1 MQNLT
6 RHSYLAVLAFP
17 LLLVGCG
24 VSAPAGVPSSSVA
37 EATLKRVK
45 APPGFR
51 VGKCKFMSTG
61 SNTQCYRRKPFMSLN
76 ESSFRAL
83 IKASGLTLGRE
94 PLTWC
99 SGGLPRRRPA
109 AYEWY
114 NCEGRAE
121 LGSVKL
127 VASVSAVKVLRG
139 SLLSPRDLKVAR
151 GLRGTIYEVA
161 IVTKDADS

>member
-1 MQNLT
+1 
-6 RHSYLAVLAFP
+6 
-17 LLLVGCG
+17 
-24 VSAPAGVPSSSVA
+24 
-37 EATLKRVK
+37 
-45 APPGFR
+45 
-51 VGKCKFMSTG
+51 
-61 SNTQCYRRKPFMSLN
+61 MSLN
-76 ESSFRAL
+76 EASFKAL

-127 VASVSAVKVLRG
+127 VASASAVKVLRG
-139 SLLSPRDLKVAR
+139 SLLSPRDLKVVR
-151 GLRGTIYEVA
+151 SLRGTIYQVA
-161 IVTKDADS
+161 LVTKDADS